1 MIFSITTYFRSSLSE
16 LKKVSWP
23 SREKTVRLTFYV
35 ILISVA
41 VAASLGLLD
50 YVLFKLLTAV
60 LTKK

>member
-41 VAASLGLLD
+41 VAAYLGLLD